1 MPPLPGRKTGD
12 QAGFEEILRIKR
24 VIVEKAEP
32 IQRIAATY
40 PDVLERLAARK
51 KSGPEILNVGRIV
64 PDLPLHPEVEKI
76 AQQYF
81 KESLAWSPKPDG
93 RLVGEFK
100 RLAAEYIEE
109 RIGQKLDRFTAVAPI
124 PGVKQGLF
132 YLFLLYLEAKEKVFL
147 PDPAFPFFRQAVF
160 SAKGEAVPYPLH
172 ARTDYLP
179 NLEALDALR
188 GGAPKVLVLN
198 YPHSPTGAAA
208 DRNFFGQAVA
218 WASHK
223 NVLLANDFT
232 YGELYYDQIPSV
244 PLLSVPKAAK
254 AAVEFFSFTHTF
266 NLPSPKLG
274 LAVGKREVVE
284 NLESYVLSLGIYPS
298 NFALRLGIELL
309 KRRREIISY
318 HNQILA
324 ERRKIAADGLARLDW
339 NFWRPK
345 GGCFIWVEVPT
356 RAGSLAF
363 ARKVLRKTGVLVY
376 PGNYFGEAGEEHFRL
391 SLAVPVDK
399 LTSVFVRLQAVF
411 LSERKKFRLFEKQ
424 EKQSA

>member
-1 MPPLPGRKTGD
+1 MRVK
-12 QAGFEEILRIKR
+12 K

-32 IQRIAATY
+32 MQRIAATY

-81 KESLAWSPKPDG
+81 KESLIWSPKPDAK
-93 RLVGEFK
+93 LVAEFK
-100 RLAAEYIEE
+100 KLAAEYIEE
-109 RIGQKLDRFTAVAPI
+109 RTGQKLDRFSALAPI
-124 PGVKQGLF
+124 PGVKQGF
-132 YLFLLYLEAKEKVFL
+132 FHLFLLYLEAREKVFL

-179 NLEALDALR
+179 NFEALDALR
-188 GGAPKVLVLN
+188 GGSPKVLVLN

-208 DRNFFGQAVA
+208 DRNFFEQAVE
-218 WASHK
+218 WASRK
-223 NVLLANDFT
+223 NVLLASDFT
-232 YGELYYDQIPSV
+232 YGELYYDQTPSV

-266 NLPSPKLG
+266 NLPAPKLG

-324 ERRKIAADGLARLDW
+324 ERKKIVVDGLARLGW

-345 GGCFIWVEVPT
+345 GGCFVWVEIPT
-356 RAGSLAF
+356 RAGSLSF
-363 ARKVLRKTGVLVY
+363 ARKLLRKTGVLVY
-376 PGNYFGEAGEEHFRL
+376 PGNYFGEAGEGHFRL
-391 SLAVPVDK
+391 SLAVPTETI
-399 LTSVFVRLQAVF
+399 TSVLVHLQAVF
-411 LSERKKFRLFEKQ
+411 ASGRRKFRLFEKR

>member
-1 MPPLPGRKTGD
+1 MRVK
-12 QAGFEEILRIKR
+12 K

-51 KSGPEILNVGRIV
+51 KGGPEILNVGRIV
-64 PDLPLHPEVEKI
+64 PDLPLHPEVEKV
-76 AQQYF
+76 AQQYVR
-81 KESLAWSPKPDG
+81 ESLVWAPKPDAK
-93 RLVGEFK
+93 LAGEFK
-100 RLAAEYIEE
+100 RLAIEYIEE
-109 RIGQKLDRFTAVAPI
+109 RTGQKLDRFSALAPI
-124 PGVKQGLF
+124 PGVKQGFF
-132 YLFLLYLEAKEKVFL
+132 YLFLLYLEAKEKAFL

-179 NLEALDALR
+179 NFEALDALR
-188 GGAPKVLVLN
+188 GDSPKVLVLN
-198 YPHSPTGAAA
+198 YPHSPSGAAA
-208 DRNFFGQAVA
+208 DRNFFEQAVA
-218 WASHK
+218 WASRK

-232 YGELYYDQIPSV
+232 YGELYYDQTPSI
-244 PLLSVPKAAK
+244 PLLSVTKAAK

-284 NLESYVLSLGIYPS
+284 NLESYILSLGIYPS

-309 KRRREIISY
+309 KRRREIVSY

-324 ERRKIAADGLARLDW
+324 ERKKTVADGLSRLGW

-345 GGCFIWVEVPT
+345 GGCFVWVEVPT

-376 PGNYFGEAGEEHFRL
+376 PGNYFGEAGEGHFRL
-391 SLAVPVDK
+391 SLAVPTET
-399 LTSVFVRLQAVF
+399 LASVCVRLSAVF
-411 LSERKKFRLFEKQ
+411 LSGRKKFRLFEKR

>member
-1 MPPLPGRKTGD
+1 MRVK
-12 QAGFEEILRIKR
+12 K

-51 KSGPEILNVGRIV
+51 KSGPEVLNAGRIL
-64 PDLPLHPEVEKI
+64 PDLPLHPDVEKI
-76 AQQYF
+76 AQQHF
-81 KESLAWSPKPDG
+81 KESLVWSPKPDAK
-93 RLVGEFK
+93 LVAEFK
-100 RLAAEYIEE
+100 ALAAEYVEE
-109 RIGQKLDRFTAVAPI
+109 RIGQKLDRFSALAPI
-124 PGVKQGLF
+124 PGVKQGF
-132 YLFLLYLEAKEKVFL
+132 FHLFLLYLESGEKVFL

-160 SAKGEAVPYPLH
+160 SAKGEAVPYFLQ

-179 NLEALDALR
+179 NLEALDNLR
-188 GGAPKVLVLN
+188 GSAPKVLVLN

-208 DRNFFGQAVA
+208 DRNFFEQALA
-218 WASHK
+218 WASRR

-232 YGELYYDQIPSV
+232 YGELYYDQTPSV

-254 AAVEFFSFTHTF
+254 AAVEFFSFTHSF

-284 NLESYVLSLGIYPS
+284 NLESYILSLGIYPS

-324 ERRKIAADGLARLDW
+324 ERKKIAAEGLSRLGW

-345 GGCFIWVEVPT
+345 GGCFVWVELPT
-356 RAGSLAF
+356 RAGSLPF
-363 ARKVLRKTGVLVY
+363 ARKVLRKTAVLVY
-376 PGNYFGEAGEEHFRL
+376 PGNYFGEAGEGHFRL
-391 SLAVPVDK
+391 SLAVPNET
-399 LTSVFVRLQAVF
+399 LASVFVRLQAVF
-411 LSERKKFRLFEKQ
+411 VSRAGKFRSLDKLRNRLFEKR

>member
-1 MPPLPGRKTGD
+1 MRVK
-12 QAGFEEILRIKR
+12 K

-40 PDVLERLAARK
+40 PDVLEQLAVRK

-64 PDLPLHPEVEKI
+64 PGLPLHPEVEKT

-81 KESLAWSPKPDG
+81 SESLFWSPKPDG
-93 RLVGEFK
+93 KLAVEFK

-109 RIGQKLDRFTAVAPI
+109 RIGQKLDRFSDIVPI
-124 PGVKQGLF
+124 PGVKQGFF
-132 YLFLLYLEAKEKVFL
+132 YLFLLYLETRKKVFL

-160 SAKGEAVPYPLH
+160 SAKGETVPYHLH

-179 NLEALDALR
+179 NLEAVDASR
-188 GGAPKVLVLN
+188 GEAPKVLVLN

-208 DRNFFGQAVA
+208 DRSFFEQAVT
-218 WASHK
+218 WASRK

-232 YGELYYDQIPSV
+232 YGELYYDQTPST
-244 PLLSVPKAAK
+244 PLLSIPKASK
-254 AAVEFFSFTHTF
+254 VAVEFFSFTHTF

-284 NLESYVLSLGIYPS
+284 SLESYILSLGIYPS

-309 KRRREIISY
+309 KRRREIVSY

-324 ERRKIAADGLARLDW
+324 ERKKIVADGLTRLGW

-345 GGCFIWVEVPT
+345 GGCFVWVEVPT
-356 RAGSLAF
+356 RAGSLSF
-363 ARKVLRKTGVLVY
+363 ARKVLRKTSVLVY
-376 PGNYFGEAGEEHFRL
+376 PGNYFGEAGEGHFRL
-391 SLAVPVDK
+391 SLAVPTDK
-399 LTSVFVRLQAVF
+399 LASVFVRLQAVF
-411 LSERKKFRLFEKQ
+411 ASGRKKFRLFEKR

>member
-1 MPPLPGRKTGD
+1 MRVK
-12 QAGFEEILRIKR
+12 K

-64 PDLPLHPEVEKI
+64 PDLPLHPEVEKV
-76 AQQYF
+76 ASEHF
-81 KESLAWSPKPDG
+81 REGLVWSPRPDAK
-93 RLVGEFK
+93 LIGEFK
-100 RLAAEYIEE
+100 ELATGYIEE

-124 PGVKQGLF
+124 PGVKQGFLH
-132 YLFLLYLEAKEKVFL
+132 LFLLYLEAKEKVFL

-160 SAKGEAVPYPLH
+160 SAKGEAVPYPLY

-179 NLEALDALR
+179 NFDALDGLR
-188 GGAPKVLVLN
+188 GNPPKVLVLN

-208 DRNFFGQAVA
+208 DRNFFEQAVA
-218 WASHK
+218 WGSRK
-223 NVLLANDFT
+223 NVLVANDFT
-232 YGELYYDQIPSV
+232 YGELYYDQAPSV

-266 NLPSPKLG
+266 NLPAPKLG

-284 NLESYVLSLGIYPS
+284 NLESYILSLGIYPS

-324 ERRKIAADGLARLDW
+324 ERKKIVADGLARLGW

-345 GGCFIWVEVPT
+345 GGCFVWVEVPT
-356 RAGSLAF
+356 RASSLAF

-376 PGNYFGEAGEEHFRL
+376 PGNYFGEAGEGYFRL
-391 SLAVPVDK
+391 SLAVPTET
-399 LTSVFVRLQAVF
+399 LASVFVRLHAVF
-411 LSERKKFRLFEKQ
+411 SSGPKKFKSLDKLRDKLFEKRA
-424 EKQSA
+424 KQSA

>member
-1 MPPLPGRKTGD
+1 M
-12 QAGFEEILRIKR
+12 RIKR

-254 AAVEFFSFTHTF
+254 
-266 NLPSPKLG
+266 
-274 LAVGKREVVE
+274 
-284 NLESYVLSLGIYPS
+284 
-298 NFALRLGIELL
+298 
-309 KRRREIISY
+309 
-318 HNQILA
+318 
-324 ERRKIAADGLARLDW
+324 
-339 NFWRPK
+339 
-345 GGCFIWVEVPT
+345 
-356 RAGSLAF
+356 
-363 ARKVLRKTGVLVY
+363 
-376 PGNYFGEAGEEHFRL
+376 
-391 SLAVPVDK
+391 
-399 LTSVFVRLQAVF
+399 
-411 LSERKKFRLFEKQ
+411 
-424 EKQSA
+424 